1 MLGRVC
7 PVTDKSLRAADNG
20 VVPLPNN
27 QRLAIDLAGRVERVV
42 EERAILNE
50 DKQSAR
56 SQPWYLA
63 YEHTRAPQKDDD
75 KH

>member
-7 PVTDKSLRAADNG
+7 PVTDKPLRAADNG

-42 EERAILNE
+42 EERAILNK

-63 YEHTRAPQKDDD
+63 
-75 KH
+75 